1 MTAEQIIGLSLT
13 LLLMLAGLIGSLLP
27 VLPGTPLVLVAAV
40 GHRLYFGAASVSNTI
55 LIILVALTLISIL
68 FDFLAGMLGARK
80 FGATWRGMVGAVM
93 GGIVGLFFSL
103 PGIIL
108 GPFLGAML
116 FEMLGDKEFKQAVH
130 AGMGATAGLLLGIA
144 GKFALGVVMITLF
157 ATNVILRS

>member
-1 MTAEQIIGLSLT
+1 MTTEEIIGLSLA
-13 LLLMLAGLIGSLLP
+13 LLVMLAGLIGSLLP

-55 LIILVALTLISIL
+55 LIMLVVLTLISML

-80 FGATWRGMVGAVM
+80 FGATWRGVTGAVI
-93 GGIVGLFFSL
+93 GGIIGLFFSL

-116 FEMLGDKEFKQAVH
+116 FEMLGGQEFKKATR
-130 AGMGATAGLLLGIA
+130 AGVGATVGLLLGIV
-144 GKFALGVVMITLF
+144 GKVSVCVVMMILF
-157 ATNVILRS
+157 ATSVILRS